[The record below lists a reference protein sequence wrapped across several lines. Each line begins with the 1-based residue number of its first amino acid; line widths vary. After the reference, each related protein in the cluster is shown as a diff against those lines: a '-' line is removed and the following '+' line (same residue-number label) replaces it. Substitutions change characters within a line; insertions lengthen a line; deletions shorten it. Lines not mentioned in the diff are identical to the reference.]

1 MGSLLSFSVSHLP
14 PPAPESLSR
23 SLREYLDLHGNSVIR
38 ITKPVRLQDIGA
50 LSAQADDPIL
60 FENMPER
67 PGFRLT
73 DILVKNRENQARAL
87 GVTRADY
94 LRTLAYR
101 LRLPPRKFKLVTDAP
116 VKEVKWIGDE
126 VDLGKL
132 PIPVHKEVDT
142 KPYITCTNILRDP
155 ETGFYNSNN
164 AGTTVVGPKTGL
176 ISFVTPHSNVIM
188 KKYRELGETRMP
200 IAMMVGV
207 PPAYEIMAN
216 YSGLHMDVWGEM
228 EMVGTIMDQDIEM
241 VPAET
246 VPLNVPAQAEMIIE
260 GYVDLKTRQETGEVT
275 SPSMYN
281 LPQSDNALVFTVT
294 AITMRSDR
302 PIYRNHQ
309 TCPATDHQTLPRL
322 CHEAVLF
329 NRLSEMGLAVKD
341 VRFPIWGGA
350 LSCVIQFDYRH
361 DGFVNDALMMTM
373 GAPWLNTKL
382 VVAVSPDTN
391 LDDAGDVYHAI
402 ATRADPGR
410 DMFIVPHTRGSLYDP
425 SAQPLPP
432 EFYPFR
438 VSGKMGIDATIKSR
452 HDSHDFVRA
461 WPKNWGKVHLKDFI

>member
-1 MGSLLSFSVSHLP
+1 MSHIP
-14 PPAPESLSR
+14 PPSGGVLSR
-23 SLREYLDLHGNSVIR
+23 NLRDYLDMHGNSVVR
-38 ITKPVRLQDIGA
+38 ITKPVKLDDIGA
-50 LSAQADDPIL
+50 LSAQTFDPIL
-60 FENMPER
+60 FENIPER

-87 GVTRADY
+87 GVTREDY

-101 LRLPPRKFKLVTDAP
+101 LRLPPRPFVMVKDAP
-116 VKEVKWIGDE
+116 VKEIKWFGADI
-126 VDLGKL
+126 DLGKL
-132 PIPVHKEVDT
+132 PIPVHKEGDT
-142 KPYITCTNILRDP
+142 KPYLTCTNILRDP

-164 AGTTVVGPKTGL
+164 AGTTITGPRSGL
-176 ISFVTPHSNVIM
+176 ISFVTPHSNIIM
-188 KKYRELGETRMP
+188 NKYREMGETRMP
-200 IAMMVGV
+200 IALMVGV

-216 YSGLHMDVWGEM
+216 YSGLHLDVWGEM

-260 GYVDLKTRQETGEVT
+260 GYVDLTKKHPTGAVT

-281 LPQSDNALVFTVT
+281 LPQRENVPVLEVT
-294 AITMRSDR
+294 AITMRADR

-322 CHEAVLF
+322 CHEAILY
-329 NRLSEMGLAVKD
+329 NRLTEMGLKVKD
-341 VRFPIWGGA
+341 VRFPLWGAA

-373 GAPWLNTKL
+373 GAPWLNTKM
-382 VVAVSPDTN
+382 VVAVSPDTD
-391 LDDAGDVYHAI
+391 LDDAGDVYLAI
-402 ATRADPGR
+402 ATRADPER

-425 SAQPLPP
+425 SARPLPP

-438 VSGKMGIDATIKSR
+438 VAGKIGIDATIKSR
-452 HDSHDFVRA
+452 HDSRDFIRA
-461 WPKNWGKVHLKDFI
+461 WPKNWGKVHLKDYI

>member
-1 MGSLLSFSVSHLP
+1 LAFAVSHKP
-14 PPAPESLSR
+14 PPAGDVLSR
-23 SLREYLDLHGNSVIR
+23 SLRDYLDLHGNSIVR
-38 ITKPVRLQDIGA
+38 ITKPVKLDDVGA
-50 LSAQADDPIL
+50 LSAQTDAPIL
-60 FENMPER
+60 FENLPER

-73 DILVKNRENQARAL
+73 DIHVKNRENQARAL
-87 GVTRADY
+87 GVTREDY

-101 LRLPPRKFKLVTDAP
+101 LRLPPRKFKLVKDAP
-116 VKEVKWIGDE
+116 VKEVKWIGAD

-132 PIPVHKEVDT
+132 PITVHKEGDT
-142 KPYITCTNILRDP
+142 KPYLGCTNILRDP

-164 AGTTVVGPKTGL
+164 AGTTVTGPRSAL
-176 ISFVTPHSNVIM
+176 ISFVTPHSHIIM
-188 KKYRELGETRMP
+188 KKYLEMGETRMP

-216 YSGLHMDVWGEM
+216 YSGLHLDVWGEM
-228 EMVGTIMDQDIEM
+228 EMVGTIMNQDIEM

-260 GYVDLKTRQETGEVT
+260 GYVDLTTKQATGAVT

-281 LPQSDNALVFTVT
+281 LPQRDEAPVLEVT
-294 AITMRSDR
+294 AITMRADR

-309 TCPATDHQTLPRL
+309 TCPSTDHQTLPRL
-322 CHEAVLF
+322 CHEAILY
-329 NRLSEMGLAVKD
+329 NRLTEMGLVVKD
-341 VRFPIWGGA
+341 VRFPLWGAA

-373 GAPWLNTKL
+373 GAPWINTKM
-382 VVAVSPDTN
+382 VVAVSPDTD

-402 ATRADPGR
+402 ATRADPER
-410 DMFIVPHTRGSLYDP
+410 DIFIVPHTRGSLYDP
-425 SAQPLPP
+425 SAQPLPQ

-438 VSGKMGIDATIKSR
+438 VAGKIGIDATIKAR
-452 HDSHDFVRA
+452 HDRRDFIRA
-461 WPKNWGKVHLKDFI
+461 WPKNWGKVHLKDFV